1 MNHYVY
7 LIEKK
12 LALETEQ
19 KYYIGVRSC
28 ETLIWDDH
36 DYMGSSKYLTKEVKK
51 FGKQSFNKIIL
62 KRFDNRLDA
71 NLYEIQMHEEFDV
84 ANNSFFFNK
93 VKQKDMGLGV
103 GPGELNPFY
112 GRKHTEEYK
121 QRQSALLKT
130 KDCRSKTPNFGLVHT
145 EETKLKM
152 SLKRKEWMSKNK
164 HPRKGII
171 MTTEEKIKC
180 GANFKNHLRVEC
192 MHCDKIGSIA
202 NMARWH
208 NDNCKKKVV

>member
-12 LALETEQ
+12 NTLPNQQ

-28 ETLIWDDH
+28 ECKIGEDS
-36 DYMGSSKYLTKEVKK
+36 YMGSSKYLTEEVETL
-51 FGKQSFNKIIL
+51 GADQFNKIIL
-62 KRFDNRLDA
+62 KRFNNRLDA
-71 NLYEIQMHEEFDV
+71 NLYEIQMHEKFDV
-84 ANNSFFFNK
+84 ANNFIFFNR
-93 VKQKDMGLGV
+93 VKQKDRGLGV

-121 QRQSALLKT
+121 QRQSILLKT
-130 KDCRSKTPNFGLVHT
+130 KDCRSKTLNFGLVHT

-164 HPRKGII
+164 HPRKDKIA
-171 MTTEEKIKC
+171 TEEERKAW
-180 GANFKNHLRVEC
+180 GSNFKTHLKAGC
-192 MHCDKIGSIA
+192 KHCNKIGSVA
-202 NMARWH
+202 NMVRWH
-208 NDNCKKKVV
+208 NDNCKKRMV

>member
-12 LALETEQ
+12 PALETEQ

-28 ETLIWDDH
+28 ECLIADDN
-36 DYMGSSKYLTKEVKK
+36 YMGSSKYLTEEVNKL
-51 FGKQSFNKIIL
+51 GKQSFNKIIL
-62 KRFDNRLDA
+62 KRFDNREDA
-71 NLYEIQMHEEFDV
+71 AKYEIQMHEEFDV
-84 ANNSFFFNK
+84 AKSPLFFNK
-93 VKQKDMGLGV
+93 AKQKSTGFAC

-121 QRQSALLKT
+121 QRLSALLKT
-130 KDCRSKTPNFGLVHT
+130 KDCRSKTPNFGLIHT

-164 HPRKGII
+164 NPRKGII
-171 MTTEEKIKC
+171 MTPEEKIKY
-180 GANFKNHLRVEC
+180 GANFKNHLRVGCE
-192 MHCDKIGSIA
+192 HCNKIGSIA

-208 NDNCKKKVV
+208 NNNCKKKVV